1 MTHETGGSSPHPPM
15 PAQPPRPAPQESPG
29 PAPQEPPRAAPPEPP
44 RPDHAP
50 PKWSWWVVG
59 ILVPVL
65 GLIVT
70 LIVQTGNSTSRDP
83 LAPPSAASRDSAE
96 SATPAGSGTSETT
109 DPDGTPADDD
119 TLTSPSPS
127 PSEASPSEPSPSEP
141 STKILRTGDFTLAE
155 GNSAD
160 LEHGTVGASVESP
173 DMAWSGG
180 GSFSVLNGRVAEPS
194 QGATPRVCAD
204 MLLTFPHVTAEM
216 NYGLE
221 GTWYCMPTSAN
232 HLAAVAWLGR
242 GHDGMRFHY
251 IVWDTPAP
259 SDDE

>member
-1 MTHETGGSSPHPPM
+1 MTHEPGGAHPHPPM
-15 PAQPPRPAPQESPG
+15 PAQPPRPAPQET
-29 PAPQEPPRAAPPEPP
+29 PRPAPPEPP
-44 RPDHAP
+44 RPDHGP

-70 LIVQTGNSTSRDP
+70 LVVQAGNNASRDP
-83 LAPPSAASRDSAE
+83 LAPPSAAAQDSAE
-96 SATPAGSGTSETT
+96 PESPASPGTSET
-109 DPDGTPADDD
+109 PGPAETPAGDVV
-119 TLTSPSPS
+119 TTAPPSPS
-127 PSEASPSEPSPSEP
+127 PSQGSA
-141 STKILRTGDFTLAE
+141 KILRTGEFTLAE

-180 GSFSVLNGRVAEPS
+180 GSFSALNGRVAEPS
-194 QGATPRVCAD
+194 EGATPKVCDHVLRA
-204 MLLTFPHVTAEM
+204 FPQPTGEM
-216 NYGLE
+216 NSGLE
-221 GTWYCMPTSAN
+221 GTWFCMPTSAN

-242 GHDGMRFHY
+242 GTDGMRFHY

-259 SDDE
+259 SDEE